1 MKLYPIFLNITNRKV
16 VIIGGGEVA
25 LRKIRD
31 LLKAGARI
39 SAISPVFH
47 QDILKLS
54 DEHGDNLELIER
66 EYREGDLF
74 DTSLAFSATD
84 DPEINRRVFDEAEKK
99 NIFINSAD
107 DPPNC
112 SFIVPSSSQ
121 RGDLILALSTG
132 GASPAMS
139 ARLRRELESHI
150 PDNIEKILEVLREAR
165 EILKSKKDFSSL
177 SASQRGEL
185 LKRIANDD
193 TLLEELVSSR
203 DDDLIAFLSKL
214 IQSKT

>member
-54 DEHGDNLELIER
+54 DEQGDNLKLIER